1 MRRRVVVTG
10 IGAVTPLGIGAER
23 LHVAAVE
30 GSSGIVDGVGR
41 CLDFDGSKFLN
52 RREVHRMDRFSQFAV
67 VAADEAVGQA
77 GWAALPPVPAERVSC
92 IIGTAV
98 GGLLTIEAQLDG
110 LRTVGAEFVSP
121 LTVPMLMANA
131 AAAHVSMRFGL
142 RGEAAAL
149 VAACSGGA
157 QAIVAGVR
165 AIRAGEIDAAVVG
178 GAEAATTDFTRAIFT
193 AAGALSPSGV
203 SVPFDKARDG
213 FILGEGAGV
222 LVLEEAEVAFLRGAE
237 VLGEIIGFG
246 VTSDAYHLTAPD
258 PRGEAAAAAIRAALD
273 DGEVGARDV
282 AYINA
287 HGTGTRLN
295 DATEVTALRS
305 ALGSALDTIPL
316 SSTKSQIGHLLG
328 AAGAVETIA
337 TLQALR
343 YRTVPPT
350 RGLTRPDDE
359 LGVLAL
365 TSEAHQLDPSSRT
378 VGLCNSMG
386 FGGHNVT
393 IAIRAKE
400 MT

>member
-10 IGAVTPLGIGAER
+10 VGAVTPLGIGADT
-23 LHVAAVE
+23 LHRAAVE
-30 GSSGIVDGVGR
+30 GRTGIVEGIAR
-41 CLDFDGSKFLN
+41 CLDFDGVKFLN

-67 VAADEAVGQA
+67 VAADEAIAQA
-77 GWAALPPVPAERVSC
+77 GWTALPPVPAERVSC

-98 GGLLTIEAQLDG
+98 GGLLTIEAQLHG
-110 LRTVGAEFVSP
+110 LHTVGAEFVSP

-193 AAGALSPSGV
+193 AAGALSPTGT
-203 SVPFDKARDG
+203 SVPFDQARDG

-222 LVLEEAEVAFLRGAE
+222 LVLEAADVALTRGAD

-258 PRGEAAAAAIRAALD
+258 PEGSAAAAAVRSALADGGIGAD
-273 DGEVGARDV
+273 DVS
-282 AYINA
+282 YINA

-295 DATEVTALRS
+295 DATEVIALRA
-305 ALGSALDTIPL
+305 ALGAALARIPL

-328 AAGAVETIA
+328 AAGAVEAIA
-337 TLQALR
+337 TLEALR
-343 YRTVPPT
+343 HRTVPPT
-350 RGLTRPDDE
+350 LGLTHPDEE

-365 TSEAHQLDPSSRT
+365 ASVAHPLDPSPHA
-378 VGLCNSMG
+378 VGLSNSMG

-393 IAIRAKE
+393 IAIRV
-400 MT
+400 

>member
-10 IGAVTPLGIGAER
+10 IGAVTPLGIGAET
-23 LHVAAVE
+23 LHVGAVE
-30 GSSGIVDGVGR
+30 GRSGIADGVGR
-41 CLDFDGSKFLN
+41 CLDFDGAKFLH
-52 RREVHRMDRFSQFAV
+52 RRDVHRMDRFSQFAV
-67 VAADEAVGQA
+67 VAAEEAVARA
-77 GWAALPPVPAERVSC
+77 GWASGRPPVPAERASC

-98 GGLLTIEAQLDG
+98 GGLLTIEAQLDA
-110 LRTVGAEFVSP
+110 LRTAGAEFVSP

-157 QAIVAGVR
+157 QAVVAGVR
-165 AIRAGEIDAAVVG
+165 AIRAGEVDAAVVG
-178 GAEAATTDFTRAIFT
+178 GAEAATTEFTRAIFT
-193 AAGALSPSGV
+193 AAGALSPTGT
-203 SVPFDKARDG
+203 SVPFDEARDG
-213 FILGEGAGV
+213 FVLGEGAGV
-222 LVLEEAEVAFLRGAE
+222 LVLEEADAAARRGAE

-246 VTSDAYHLTAPD
+246 VTSDAHHLTAPD
-258 PRGEAAAAAIRAALD
+258 PSGAAAAAAVRAALA
-273 DGEVGARDV
+273 DGGVGVEDV

-287 HGTGTRLN
+287 HGTGTQLN
-295 DATEVTALRS
+295 DVTEVTALRA
-305 ALGSALDTIPL
+305 ALGAALDTIPI

-343 YRTVPPT
+343 HRTVPPT
-350 RGLTRPDDE
+350 RGLTRPDAA

-365 TSEAHQLDPSSRT
+365 SPRARPLDPSSGA

-393 IAIRAKE
+393 IAVRV
-400 MT
+400 